1 MYLLELERSSLLLA
15 VESPEI
21 LDDTVTVGVLQAE
34 QRGVEHRVS
43 LADKAQTD
51 PGVQGLL
58 DDRTMSLWNL
68 ALFLVQRLL
77 VVNPVTVVR
86 KSWIKSGRA
95 LEYGR
100 EL

>member
-34 QRGVEHRVS
+34 QRGVEHRIS
-43 LADKAQTD
+43 FADKAQTD

-58 DDRTMSLWNL
+58 DDGTLSLGYL
-68 ALFLVQRLL
+68 ALFLIQRLS
-77 VVNPVTVVR
+77 VVN
-86 KSWIKSGRA
+86 
-95 LEYGR
+95 
-100 EL
+100 